1 MAAPVSYRT
10 SRPVRLLLYGLGSVL
25 TLLMVLW
32 GSAQALDALSIEEES
47 VASSYLGVQEI
58 DLRHAHGNVDLVRA
72 QGRRTIVAIDA
83 RHGLLSAHDREDT
96 LRGGVLRLR
105 GSCDF
110 LTFGTCEEDYR
121 IEVPSGVTVKV
132 KTSAGET
139 TASGLR
145 GGDLELRSSAGPV
158 TATGIRAGELV
169 LSSNAGPVKAD
180 GVRARRIE
188 ADSRAGG
195 VFVERSVARRVEAT
209 SSAGKTQIELLRPPL
224 SVEADTSAGGVT
236 VWVPDVGYAVDA
248 HTSAGEE
255 DVQVRQRPA
264 SGRKIVAES
273 SAGDVSV
280 LPLRMR

>member
-1 MAAPVSYRT
+1 MAQPVPYRT
-10 SRPVRLLLYGLGSVL
+10 SRPVRLLLFGIGGVL

-32 GSAQALDALSIEEES
+32 GSAQALDALSIEEERG
-47 VASSYLGVQEI
+47 ARAYRGVTEI

-72 QGRRTIVAIDA
+72 SGTATIVAIDA
-83 RHGLLSAHDREDT
+83 RHGFLSSHDREDT

-110 LTFGTCEEDYR
+110 VTIGTCEEDYR
-121 IEVPSGVTVKV
+121 IEVPRGVTVSV
-132 KTSAGET
+132 RTSAGET
-139 TASGLR
+139 TATGLR

-158 TATGIRAGELV
+158 TATGIRAGEVV
-169 LSSNAGPVKAD
+169 LRSNAGPVKAE
-180 GVRARRIE
+180 GVRARRVE

-224 SVEADTSAGGVT
+224 SVDADSSAGGVT

-255 DVQVRQRPA
+255 DVQVRQRPG
-264 SGRKIVAES
+264 SSRKINAES

-280 LPLRMR
+280 LPLRLR